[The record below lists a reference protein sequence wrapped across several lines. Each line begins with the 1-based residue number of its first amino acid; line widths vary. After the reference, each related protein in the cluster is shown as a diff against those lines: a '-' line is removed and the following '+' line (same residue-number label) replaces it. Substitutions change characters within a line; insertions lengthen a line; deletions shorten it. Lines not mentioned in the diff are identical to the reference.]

1 MTESDAPTRHGRRA
15 RRLTPEEEAAQQALA
30 AATTGDATAAPSVRG
45 AVAPPDADAPVPR
58 LRKFGRRARII
69 ELADPIDATAQS
81 VPDGSSTQPTVEA
94 QPGTATADT
103 GISDVETSGAGT
115 DAAVT
120 ASVETSDGAAG
131 PEGPTTSPDVPAPTP
146 GTASTPGTTTSLAST
161 VTVDRDVDGVELGE
175 MSVSEAP
182 DPRPAPRFEGRV
194 LQRSSDTGGRSLL
207 WVVWALIG
215 VALLALI
222 ILLATGV
229 LGPGGDAG
237 ALGAGSLGATA
248 FLPDAVSL
256 PDPTPLEVT
265 SA

>member
-69 ELADPIDATAQS
+69 ELADPVDPTVHPAPSDSSPARAGEEQSADEITAGHQTAAAT
-81 VPDGSSTQPTVEA
+81 SST
-94 QPGTATADT
+94 AT
-103 GISDVETSGAGT
+103 
-115 DAAVT
+115 
-120 ASVETSDGAAG
+120 
-131 PEGPTTSPDVPAPTP
+131 GPTTGGIATVP
-146 GTASTPGTTTSLAST
+146 
-161 VTVDRDVDGVELGE
+161 VDRDVDGVELGE